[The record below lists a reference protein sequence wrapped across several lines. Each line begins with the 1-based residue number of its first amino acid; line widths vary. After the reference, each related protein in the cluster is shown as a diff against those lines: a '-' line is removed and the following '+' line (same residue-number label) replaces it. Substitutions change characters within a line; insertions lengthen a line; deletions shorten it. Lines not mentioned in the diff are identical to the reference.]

1 MWEGESGNPAVSLT
15 ASLTGGKGCNVA
27 VCNEGV
33 LTGVIIGHCLFPSLY
48 SPAMPPRFFSPE
60 ALPRE
65 GAFPRHVTLGEEVA
79 GHLRVLRMATGDAVR
94 VFDGNGGEFAGV
106 IESIGKREAH
116 LLLAKHDPVERESPL
131 AVTLVQS
138 LATGDKMDWVVQK
151 AVELG
156 VTAIQPVDSAR
167 ATVRLSAERA
177 AKRLEHW
184 RGIVIAACEQ
194 CGRNRLP
201 KVREVGD
208 FSTWLSR
215 PGEGTRLLLHPGGGE
230 SLLALAA
237 SKPGPL
243 TLLVGPEGGFD
254 DGEVALAQRR
264 GALLATLGPR
274 VLRTETAGIAAL
286 AALQAQAGDL
296 R

>member
-1 MWEGESGNPAVSLT
+1 
-15 ASLTGGKGCNVA
+15 
-27 VCNEGV
+27 
-33 LTGVIIGHCLFPSLY
+33 
-48 SPAMPPRFFSPE
+48 MPPRFYSHQ

-79 GHLRVLRMATGDAVR
+79 GHLRVLRLTTGDAVC
-94 VFDGNGGEFAGV
+94 VFDGQGGEFTGV
-106 IESIGKREAH
+106 IEDVAKREAH
-116 LLLAKHDPVERESPL
+116 LLLAKYAPVERESPL
-131 AVTLVQS
+131 TITLVQS

-167 ATVRLSAERA
+167 STVRLSAERA

-201 KVREVGD
+201 VVHEVAD
-208 FSTWLSR
+208 FSAWLSK
-215 PGEGTRLLLHPGGGE
+215 PNEATRLLLHPAGGQ
-230 SLLALAA
+230 SLQVLAA
-237 SKPGPL
+237 QKPGPL
-243 TLLVGPEGGFD
+243 ALLIGPEGGFD
-254 DGEVALAQRR
+254 EGEIATAQRH

-274 VLRTETAGIAAL
+274 VLRTETAGIVAL